1 MRLTV
6 RDPEKTVSFTG
17 DDTLARGL
25 VAACVAEPT
34 RLEDM
39 LIAVE
44 DYAPGAASHVMRD
57 LIAFDAGH
65 SRRQGPG
72 QTGQTEQTE
81 QTGQTAGDEDT
92 LALPTTVE
100 VVDPPTER
108 LSMTP
113 DAGGLLVFDLPRKA
127 IEGRTDPARDPITA
141 QGVLN
146 VTTASGDRREIAYV
160 LGTDW
165 TLRISHERLE
175 QARLRPQPV
184 AAPEGELIG
193 MGERTRVYRA
203 ADAESQRPVAVKRF
217 DARVESDRAFTVNFR
232 GDAQRRRSLDHPNVL
247 GTLSYG
253 RDDDGYYLI
262 TEYIDGGNLAR
273 HLTGGAQPAASSPL
287 VLRAL
292 GEACAGLHYLHLNGL
307 LHGNLKGTNILLR
320 ASGAAVVADPRSRY
334 QLDGGTLHGDALT
347 LADAATVS
355 PEAVVGAALTP
366 ASDIY
371 SMGVLLYQVCTG
383 QRPIFAPNP
392 LTMAWRHVH
401 DEPPR
406 PRTIAPFLDG
416 DLEAVILRCLDK
428 DPARRYSTM
437 AELKDALARWIPSP
451 GNAAAPPALSPA
463 IASDQTGPS
472 TDLADGG
479 SAPAAGKRTPRD
491 GAPSAI
497 TSGIHEA
504 DTLVASPLSVQSPS
518 DSDMDGALATA
529 ATALAG
535 GPELK
540 RLAPI
545 REANLSGDG
554 SVPHTKPRAARGRA
568 DGDDRA
574 LEADHGASAKDGSPW
589 LGLRQLSQR
598 VLGGPLGDHPL
609 DAKANTE
616 GPEGPAPRVEG
627 R

>member
-25 VAACVAEPT
+25 VAACVAEPA

-57 LIAFDAGH
+57 LIAFDAAH

-72 QTGQTEQTE
+72 QPGQP
-81 QTGQTAGDEDT
+81 TADDDV

-100 VVDPPTER
+100 VVDAPTER

-113 DAGGLLVFDLPRKA
+113 DADGLLVFDLPRKV

-146 VTTASGDRREIAYV
+146 VTTASGDTREIAYV
-160 LGTDW
+160 LGADW
-165 TLRISHERLE
+165 TLRIGHERPE
-175 QARLRPQPV
+175 EVRPRPQPV

-217 DARVESDRAFTVNFR
+217 DAHAESDRAFTVNFR

-253 RDDDGYYLI
+253 RDDDGYYLV

-273 HLTGGAQPAASSPL
+273 YLAGGAQPAASSPF

-292 GEACAGLHYLHLNGL
+292 GEACEGLHYLHLNGL

-320 ASGAAVVADPRSRY
+320 SSGGAVVADPRSRS
-334 QLDGGTLHGDALT
+334 QLEGGTLHGDALT

-371 SMGVLLYQVCTG
+371 SVGVLLYQMCTG
-383 QRPIFAPNP
+383 RLPILAPNP

-406 PRTIAPFLDG
+406 PRTIASLLDG

-428 DPARRYSTM
+428 DPARRYPTM
-437 AELKDALARWIPSP
+437 AELKAALARWLPSP
-451 GNAAAPPALSPA
+451 GNAAAPPAPSPVVA
-463 IASDQTGPS
+463 RSRTGPS
-472 TDLADGG
+472 AGSADGG
-479 SAPAAGKRTPRD
+479 SALADGKRTPRD
-491 GAPSAI
+491 GAPVANAP
-497 TSGIHEA
+497 GIHEA
-504 DTLVASPLSVQSPS
+504 DTLVAASLPVQPPSGSDTDGAPLS
-518 DSDMDGALATA
+518 TA
-529 ATALAG
+529 APSVAG
-535 GPELK
+535 GHELR

-545 REANLSGDG
+545 RAADLSDGDG
-554 SVPHTKPRAARGRA
+554 GAPHIKPRAARDRP

-574 LEADHGASAKDGSPW
+574 PEADHSAPAKDGSSW

-598 VLGGPLGDHPL
+598 VLGGPLGDQPL
-609 DAKANTE
+609 DAATPDAPDGARPRGE
-616 GPEGPAPRVEG
+616 GQ
-627 R
+627 